1 MWRYYPLLTSLA
13 PAAVAAMREDVAGGA
28 LHPKAAKVDL
38 ATRIVADFHGTDEAA
53 RAAAAF
59 EGRFSRRELP
69 SDLRIVELTDE
80 EWRSP
85 LEKRLVQAGLAES
98 SSDARRKIAQG
109 GVKIN
114 GEKVSPGAP
123 VPAESYTLQA
133 GKLGAVRVTRKA

>member
-1 MWRYYPLLTSLA
+1 
-13 PAAVAAMREDVAGGA
+13 MREDVAGGA

-133 GKLGAVRVTRKA
+133 GKLGAVRVTRKP